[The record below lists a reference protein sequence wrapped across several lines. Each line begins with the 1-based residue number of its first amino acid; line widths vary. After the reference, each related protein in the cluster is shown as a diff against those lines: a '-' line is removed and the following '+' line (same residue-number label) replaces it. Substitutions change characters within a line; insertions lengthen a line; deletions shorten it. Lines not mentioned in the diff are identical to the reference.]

1 MKTERP
7 KPRWRSFLSFLLR
20 ARWAHHNIHSR
31 AWKIFEFRLKSQSAS
46 KLNSFIHRFLDLH
59 RLINSPL
66 ILWSNPK
73 LIFNATNNSL
83 QRLPRRMI
91 TLSFIAFRFWV
102 FCFFSWVGVF
112 WNKKKIDFFSSTFLC
127 GWVEVMLDFREGS
140 SVKGLLF
147 GFWGLRFWG

>member
-1 MKTERP
+1 MIHHIVHIVANHAIHQTFKSVNDFWIPFEVSVCVKT
-7 KPRWRSFLSFLLR
+7 
-20 ARWAHHNIHSR
+20 
-31 AWKIFEFRLKSQSAS
+31 Q
-46 KLNSFIHRFLDLH
+46 FIHRFSDLH
-59 RLINSPL
+59 LLINSPL
-66 ILWSNPK
+66 IFWSNPK
-73 LIFNATNNSL
+73 LIFNATNNSH
-83 QRLPRRMI
+83 QRLARRMI
-91 TLSFIAFRFWV
+91 TLPFIAFRFWV